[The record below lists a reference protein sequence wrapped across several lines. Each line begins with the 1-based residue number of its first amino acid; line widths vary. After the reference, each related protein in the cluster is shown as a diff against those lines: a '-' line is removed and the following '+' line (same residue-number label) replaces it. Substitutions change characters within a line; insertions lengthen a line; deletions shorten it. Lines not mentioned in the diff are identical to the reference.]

1 MLDKL
6 KQYRKDLHQIPELE
20 FDLYKTSLY
29 VKEALLN
36 MGYDIYPTAK
46 TGWLAYKKGKKET
59 SIAFRTDMDG
69 LPILEKSDSPYPSIH
84 IGKMHACGHDGHMAM
99 MLGFADYLKDL
110 ELINESILLI
120 FQPAEEYP
128 GGAKVIIDE
137 GVLEK
142 FLVRKIFGIHL
153 YPNLDEGTYGLV
165 KGPMMAKNGE
175 FNISI
180 SGISAHGA
188 EPHKGVDAIVA
199 ASHLI
204 TQIHTIISRNIDPQE
219 QGVITVGMVDGGE
232 ARNVIAQEVKI
243 KGTMRAFDEEVFQHM
258 KQRFTQMIKGVEIS
272 FNVKIDYEIME
283 LYPVLCNDP
292 DTVSFIE
299 STLDDDY
306 QYIKPLMASE
316 DFAFYLKKVP
326 GMFTMLGTKNEKKG
340 YIHPLHSCYFNFDE
354 KVLIKGVDLY
364 IKIAKAYELIK

>member
-46 TGWLAYKKGKKET
+46 TGWLAFKKGKKET
-59 SIAFRTDMDG
+59 SIAFRADMDG

-84 IGKMHACGHDGHMAM
+84 LGKMHACGHDGHMAM

-142 FLVRKIFGIHL
+142 FSVRKIFGIHL

-204 TQIHTIISRNIDPQE
+204 TQIHTIVSRNIDPQE

-258 KQRFTQMIKGVEIS
+258 KQRFTQMIKGIEIS
-272 FNVKIDYEIME
+272 FDVKIDCEIME
-283 LYPVLCNDP
+283 LYPVLYNDP

-299 STLDDDY
+299 SILDDNY

>member
-232 ARNVIAQEVKI
+232 ARNVVAQEVKI

-272 FNVKIDYEIME
+272 FDVKIDCEIME
-283 LYPVLCNDP
+283 LYPVLYNDP